1 MGGTLAKAF
10 GSGRASWCRGAT
22 AGVVTLSLGRWAC
35 PGSTETGDRVY
46 VSVTTTKGLPGQPEL
61 GPVVA
66 EQMLAWLRGI
76 DGFEGLL
83 MLDDDGSGTTLTLTF
98 WRDRDVADRHWATRM
113 QFRDR
118 VTAAVNVNVEET
130 VDYDVS
136 FVQLGPAWRK

>member
-1 MGGTLAKAF
+1 M
-10 GSGRASWCRGAT
+10 
-22 AGVVTLSLGRWAC
+22 
-35 PGSTETGDRVY
+35 Y
-46 VSVTTTKGLPGQPEL
+46 VSVTTTKGSPGQPEL
-61 GPVVA
+61 GPVVG

-98 WRDRDVADRHWATRM
+98 WRDRGVADRHWAARM

-136 FVQLGPAWRK
+136 LSIWDPLRGNDAALADGGAAEPGACLGLL